1 MWGTTLWFWWVSS
14 SAQTPLCCV
23 SEPSLFCT
31 TTVCCCLHLPG
42 CEGLSL
48 FLWFHTFLLLSL
60 ILYGI
65 LWHIPSYLL
74 CSRALSF
81 SPSSAVKPVSQ
92 CSFISSRGPFL
103 LWMFL
108 LADIFPSWLL
118 ELLTHI
124 LRQLGLLCVTVLERI
139 VNWLICCTS
148 TLFTAALLQVVAAE
162 VYTFHLFR
170 HVWSYACHL

>member
-1 MWGTTLWFWWVSS
+1 M
-14 SAQTPLCCV
+14 
-23 SEPSLFCT
+23 
-31 TTVCCCLHLPG
+31 
-42 CEGLSL
+42 
-48 FLWFHTFLLLSL
+48 SL
-60 ILYGI
+60 ILGSDAPLLCFWAVSPLHYNCLLLLAPAWLWRFVFVFVI
-65 LWHIPSYLL
+65 PHLSSLESYTLWHPLTYSILPALL
-74 CSRALSF
+74 SALSF

-148 TLFTAALLQVVAAE
+148 TLFTAALLQVVASE
-162 VYTFHLFR
+162 VYTFHLFN